1 MVRTTPRRRRQRA
14 RSFVQCW
21 QTWTLP
27 SQLSRRSRRGTRTST
42 RSCRPSRRS
51 ATGSG
56 PTLGP
61 QTTQDRTQSGPRGS
75 REGKQEVQGVSGG
88 MPGTR
93 RQGSWRLW
101 RPRRGPHGK
110 ATCRG
115 PRPGHAVG
123 SSTAERSGR
132 RCKGELQ
139 SVARAIQRSG
149 ATVPASTTVGPNAGS
164 GAAAALACSLTAGC
178 NLARRGGNAQCG
190 DDIDRK
196 WGGRRQETSFSACA
210 RDEVSTKLEPERGLE
225 TLTAGQWRQKLGLV
239 DFSR

>member
-56 PTLGP
+56 SALGP
-61 QTTQDRTQSGPRGS
+61 QTAQDRTQSGPRGS

-149 ATVPASTTVGPNAGS
+149 ASVPASTTAGPNPGGDAV
-164 GAAAALACSLTAGC
+164 ATLAFSLTAKRDNPACG
-178 NLARRGGNAQCG
+178 RGGAQCG
-190 DDIDRK
+190 DDID
-196 WGGRRQETSFSACA
+196 WECGGRRQWATFSAGV
-210 RDEVSTKLEPERGLE
+210 EIPTI
-225 TLTAGQWRQKLGLV
+225 LG
-239 DFSR
+239 DQSEAWKC